1 MASALDAE
9 GSDRY
14 LFDEDYKPSIDY
26 AIEWMTTALNDAFS
40 SKKVSA
46 EYLVDLLK
54 VRVFQTSDFSRLQ
67 FDPAQM
73 GGDVVWSV
81 LAIHPEAKCYPT
93 NSIITTLPHESIVRN
108 DIVFLS
114 SDYSAKRL
122 TFEQWQQNKQ
132 NVFLA
137 GNETLKVSFKEYAY
151 LDYAKYETTSQ
162 QYPVNIPEIE
172 IRPSAKKQLVGV
184 RYLKKP
190 DLPTSISDSVEFP
203 ESMTNMIVEKALN
216 WISYKQGDNTTLYLV
231 TERDLQKLISTL
243 SR

>member
-1 MASALDAE
+1 MAAALDAE

-40 SKKVSA
+40 LKKVSA

-54 VRVFQTSDFSRLQ
+54 VRVFQTSDFSRLK

-73 GGDVVWSV
+73 NGDIVWSI

-93 NSIITTLPHESIVRN
+93 NSVIPSQPYESIVRN

-132 NVFLA
+132 NVFLP
-137 GNETLKVSFKEYAY
+137 GNEVLKTSFKEYAY
-151 LDYAKYETTSQ
+151 LDYAKYETLSQ
-162 QYPVNIPEIE
+162 QYTVSFPEIE
-172 IRPSAKKQLVGV
+172 IRPSVKQQLVGV

-190 DLPTSISDSVEFP
+190 TLPTTINDTVEFP

-231 TERDLQKLISTL
+231 TERDLQKLVSTL